1 MIRIY
6 FLKKIL
12 FFSLDLCLYR
22 RRGSGSSQTQQEL
35 RNELLSNFQPK
46 EKRDYCIRELIE
58 TEGNYVDALNMLRK
72 NFIRCALCLS

>member
-1 MIRIY
+1 MLQ
-6 FLKKIL
+6 F
-12 FFSLDLCLYR
+12 LDLCLYR

-35 RNELLSNFQPK
+35 RNELLANFQPK

-72 NFIRCALCLS
+72 NFIRSVDIVLGIR